1 MKVKELIEKL
11 QQLDQDKEIVI
22 GVIDSEYGDLKSEI
36 ERIILQEDIFDT
48 VEEYVICDSDYIE
61 EL

>member
-22 GVIDSEYGDLKSEI
+22 GVIDSEYGDLKSDI
-36 ERIILQEDIFDT
+36 ETILLQKDIIS
-48 VEEYVICDSDYIE
+48 EEEQYVICDLDYME
-61 EL
+61 DE